1 MLFFGT
7 CTQAGLAILSS
18 AHSKES
24 STFSPNGHFHHW
36 QKTEEEH

>member
-1 MLFFGT
+1 MLFLGT
-7 CTQAGLAILSS
+7 FTQAGLTILGS

-24 STFSPNGHFHHW
+24 STFFLNGHFHHW